1 MINNCFK
8 YEGDDGFITITIL
21 LSQVLNIL
29 SQLLNNNGAH
39 YLNIQIIVTRG
50 KLFRSQKDDILR
62 SQFVKNESSD
72 KWVSICDV
80 HTLVCKNT

>member
-21 LSQVLNIL
+21 LSQLLNIL
-29 SQLLNNNGAH
+29 SQLLNNSGAH

-50 KLFRSQKDDILR
+50 KLFRSQKRQYLE
-62 SQFVKNESSD
+62 K
-72 KWVSICDV
+72 SIC
-80 HTLVCKNT
+80 KK